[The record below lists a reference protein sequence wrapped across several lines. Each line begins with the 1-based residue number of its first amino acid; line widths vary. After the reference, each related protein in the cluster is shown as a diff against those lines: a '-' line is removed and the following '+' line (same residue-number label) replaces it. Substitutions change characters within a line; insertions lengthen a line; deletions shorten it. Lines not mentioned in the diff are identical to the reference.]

1 MITFIDMVLGAF
13 IGYFLAM
20 VLHDFGKGF
29 IKGIIRRI
37 DSKKVADM
45 YRKQFYDDCAESS
58 YMAIRYMENEK

>member
-1 MITFIDMVLGAF
+1 MATFIDMMLGAF
-13 IGYFLAM
+13 VGYFLAM

-45 YRKQFYDDCAESS
+45 YRKRFYDDCADSA
-58 YMAIRYMENEK
+58 YMAIKYKENEK